1 MQQRDAKM
9 YKKILVPVD
18 GSAASNRGLA
28 EALKLAQAVGAQVR
42 IVHAVNEL
50 IMDSGYAAVTYH
62 DDVIQ
67 SLRETG
73 RKTLEQARDAAQAQ
87 GLKVETELVETLG
100 GRAADVIIDQVKQ
113 WSADLIVMGTHG
125 RRGVRRLVMG
135 SDAELV
141 LRMSPVPV
149 LLVRESEEK

>member
-1 MQQRDAKM
+1 M

>member
-1 MQQRDAKM
+1 
-9 YKKILVPVD
+9 VPVD

-125 RRGVRRLVMG
+125 
-135 SDAELV
+135 
-141 LRMSPVPV
+141 
-149 LLVRESEEK
+149 